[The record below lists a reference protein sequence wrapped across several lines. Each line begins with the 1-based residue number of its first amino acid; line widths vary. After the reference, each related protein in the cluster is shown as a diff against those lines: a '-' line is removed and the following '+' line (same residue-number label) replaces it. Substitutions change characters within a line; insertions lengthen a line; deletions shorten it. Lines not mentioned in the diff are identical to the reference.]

1 MHPRGDERSV
11 SQQSQRNVPVPD
23 LVQIGGVAEMFLID
37 MDTLSIEQD
46 NIPDGGYSDVI
57 ERESGEV
64 ELPLA
69 NAMYQLDA

>member
-1 MHPRGDERSV
+1 MT
-11 SQQSQRNVPVPD
+11 QVPPD

-46 NIPDGGYSDVI
+46 NIPDGGRSDVLD
-57 ERESGEV
+57 RESGEV

-69 NAMYQLDA
+69 NAMYQLDAMKSWSRHS